1 MFVYCNNN
9 PVLYID
15 IAGTKSFNFTQSI
28 THHTVPFINGVD
40 LNVDVTWGSG
50 IGETDGY
57 SITIN
62 TDDPENMSISYSTP
76 TGETTSLSLLCN
88 FSVGAPNNVKLSWGD
103 DTYRLFVKGDDGFA
117 VGASFNIDLD
127 GHNVSVSVS
136 AKINKLR
143 AAFNYAIKKGIKSVQ
158 GSIASSSTGT
168 VFGYGGYAGG
178 GSLTPAYGMTM
189 GGGAF
194 VWTHQL
200 R

>member
-1 MFVYCNNN
+1 MFAYCNNN
-9 PVLYID
+9 PVMYLD
-15 IAGTKSFNFTQSI
+15 LAGSKLIKFTKTGEK
-28 THHTVPFINGVD
+28 HTVYLANGVD
-40 LNVDVTWGSG
+40 LEVAVDFGSG
-50 IGETDGY
+50 IIEEDGF
-57 SITIN
+57 SMIIN
-62 TDDPENMSISYSTP
+62 TDDPENMTVSYSTP
-76 TGETTSLSLLCN
+76 TGKSTSLSFLCN

-117 VGASFNIDLD
+117 VGASFNMDLD
-127 GHNVSVSVS
+127 GHNILVSVS